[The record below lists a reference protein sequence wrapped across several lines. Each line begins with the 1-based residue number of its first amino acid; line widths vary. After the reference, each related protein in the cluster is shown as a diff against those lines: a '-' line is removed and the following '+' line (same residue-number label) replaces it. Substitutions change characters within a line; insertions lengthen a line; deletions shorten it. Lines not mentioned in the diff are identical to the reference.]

1 VVDDFIAT
9 LINLTGAV
17 SNITAMAAN
26 ITAMA
31 GNFSVT
37 IGNFTIA
44 MCNFTATVNNFT
56 TSVCNFVTAV
66 GNFIASVIWAPM
78 LASSVARGWDGML
91 SNAGVGGGASNP
103 TDMAM
108 ISEGNI
114 CESRATK

>member
-17 SNITAMAAN
+17 INITAMAAN

-31 GNFSVT
+31 GNF
-37 IGNFTIA
+37 TIA
-44 MCNFTATVNNFT
+44 VCNFIATVNNLT
-56 TSVCNFVTAV
+56 TSMCHFVTAV